1 FVVTSHYDK
10 DGHNGNVAAAIFQAL
25 SPAALDPL
33 QPGDILLLE
42 VQRGRL
48 PAELEEEDL
57 CAIRLAVG
65 LGIIVIEAAGNGGFD
80 LDAYSDPSN
89 GRNLRRGDLRFR
101 DSGAIL
107 VGAAR
112 AGLPHNRAPFSNYG
126 SRLDC
131 FGWGEAVTT
140 CGYGN
145 LAGTGTAD
153 SYTNSFSGTSS
164 ASPIIAGAAALLQSL
179 HETHTGMRLE
189 PQAMREILADPT
201 TGTHQGPNVPG
212 NIGVMPDLKSIV
224 RDRLRLVPNVYLRR
238 SIGDDAPP
246 ALGDEISSSPDI
258 LVSSQKLNS
267 VRSLFGAGS
276 PGENLPAPGETVVP
290 GGDIYLRLRN
300 RGLGAGTV
308 HVQLFASP
316 AATLI
321 TPERWLPVSPP
332 GLDIPSIPQGDT
344 LLVAG
349 PVRWQLPV
357 SVAISTPPK
366 TWSL

>member
-112 AGLPHNRAPFSNYG
+112 AGLPHDRAPFSNYG

-131 FGWGEAVTT
+131 FGWGESVTT
-140 CGYGN
+140 CGYGD
-145 LAGTGTAD
+145 LAGNIDTNY
-153 SYTNSFSGTSS
+153 YTNRFAGTSS
-164 ASPIIAGAAALLQSL
+164 ASPIVAGAAALLQSL
-179 HETHTGMRLE
+179 HIDRTGDPLQ
-189 PQAMREILADPT
+189 PRE
-201 TGTHQGPNVPG
+201 
-212 NIGVMPDLKSIV
+212 M
-224 RDRLRLVPNVYLRR
+224 
-238 SIGDDAPP
+238 
-246 ALGDEISSSPDI
+246 
-258 LVSSQKLNS
+258 
-267 VRSLFGAGS
+267 RSL
-276 PGENLPAPGETVVP
+276 
-290 GGDIYLRLRN
+290 
-300 RGLGAGTV
+300 
-308 HVQLFASP
+308 
-316 AATLI
+316 
-321 TPERWLPVSPP
+321 
-332 GLDIPSIPQGDT
+332 
-344 LLVAG
+344 
-349 PVRWQLPV
+349 
-357 SVAISTPPK
+357 
-366 TWSL
+366 